1 VVISE
6 SLARQSF
13 GNIDPLG
20 KQIQCGLDSDKW
32 MTVVGVVGDVRQDS
46 PTDAPGPALYMP
58 MAQHPFYANQIHI
71 VLRTSVKPLTLMN
84 AVKEK
89 IAQVNPFIALRFTT
103 MDEMMNESVAV
114 ERFRAV
120 LISSFAAV
128 GLLLAMLGV
137 YGTMAYSVAQRTF
150 EIGIRI
156 AFGAEKGVIL
166 YTVLQHAAK
175 LACCGIAAGLAL
187 SLIFARMVASMLV
200 GVRSM
205 DTISFAAAAL
215 LLLLTALVAAI
226 APGWKAT
233 RIDPMVAL
241 RAE

>member
-1 VVISE
+1 
-6 SLARQSF
+6 
-13 GNIDPLG
+13 
-20 KQIQCGLDSDKW
+20 
-32 MTVVGVVGDVRQDS
+32 VVGVVGDVRQDS
-46 PTDAPGPALYMP
+46 PADAPGPALYMP
-58 MAQHPFYANQIHI
+58 MAQHPFYANQIHV

-84 AVKEK
+84 GVKEK

-103 MDEMMNESVAV
+103 MDEMMNESMAV

-120 LISSFAAV
+120 LISSFAGV

-137 YGTMAYSVAQRTF
+137 YGTMAYSVAQQTF

-166 YTVLQHAAK
+166 RTVLQHAAK
-175 LACCGIAAGLAL
+175 LACCGIAAGLVL

-200 GVRSM
+200 GVRPM
-205 DTISFAAAAL
+205 DPVSLGLASS
-215 LLLLTALVAAI
+215 LLLLTALAAAL
-226 APGWKAT
+226 APGWKAM
-233 RIDPMVAL
+233 RIEPMAAL

>member
-1 VVISE
+1 
-6 SLARQSF
+6 
-13 GNIDPLG
+13 LG

-46 PTDAPGPALYMP
+46 PADAPGPALYMP
-58 MAQHPFYANQIHI
+58 MAQHPFYANQIHV

-84 AVKEK
+84 GVKEK
-89 IAQVNPFIALRFTT
+89 IAQVDPFIALRFTT
-103 MDEMMNESVAV
+103 MDEMMNESMAV

-120 LISSFAAV
+120 LISSFAGV

-137 YGTMAYSVAQRTF
+137 YGTMAYSVAQQTF
-150 EIGIRI
+150 EIGIRM

-166 YTVLQHAAK
+166 CTVLQHAAK
-175 LACCGIAAGLAL
+175 LACCGIAAGLVL

-200 GVRSM
+200 GVRPM
-205 DTISFAAAAL
+205 DPVSLGLASS
-215 LLLLTALVAAI
+215 LLLLTALAAAL

-233 RIDPMVAL
+233 RIDPMAAL